1 VLNPQLE
8 ILMQHARAAGAPDL
22 CELPPLAARGLYR
35 EIMAAA
41 DRPPADVATRDL
53 RIAGHGGA
61 TRHTIGLR
69 VYTPRTQGPHPVI
82 VYYHGGG
89 TVLGDIESYDR
100 VCRQLC
106 ADSQAAVVSVDY
118 RLAPE
123 HPFPAAS
130 DDAWAALQWVMGA
143 DGAATLGVTIDTQRV
158 AVAGDSSG
166 AVLATV
172 VAMLA
177 RDAGLQPR
185 LRAQALYYPPAAG
198 GHAGPYPSRDE
209 HAAGPTLT
217 RATVDYFNR
226 HAFGSAG
233 AAPDYRGAPL
243 LADNLAHLP
252 PALVLV
258 ASHDALRDEA
268 LAYGRALMAAG
279 NAVELIEY
287 HGLAHGFVCMAGAV
301 DAARSAQRHCAAH
314 LSQALN

>member
-1 VLNPQLE
+1 VS
-8 ILMQHARAAGAPDL
+8 A
-22 CELPPLAARGLYR
+22 
-35 EIMAAA
+35 
-41 DRPPADVATRDL
+41 
-53 RIAGHGGA
+53 
-61 TRHTIGLR
+61 RHTIGLR
-69 VYTPRTQGPHPVI
+69 VYAPRADGPHPVV

-89 TVLGDIESYDR
+89 QVLGDIDAYDR

-106 ADSQAAVVSVDY
+106 VDTQAAVVSVDY

-130 DDAWAALQWVMGA
+130 DDAWAALQWVAGA
-143 DGAATLGVTIDTQRV
+143 EGAATLGPTVDTQRL

-185 LRAQALYYPPAAG
+185 ICAQALYYPPAAG
-198 GHAGPYPSRDE
+198 GHAGPYPSRGE

-217 RATVDYFNR
+217 RATMDYFNR
-226 HAFGSAG
+226 HAFGPAG
-233 AAPDYRGAPL
+233 AAPDFRGAPL
-243 LADNLAHLP
+243 LAGNLADLP
-252 PALVLV
+252 PALLLV

-279 NAVELIEY
+279 NAVDLVEY
-287 HGLAHGFVCMAGAV
+287 HGLAHGFVCMAGAI
-301 DAARSAQRHCAAH
+301 DAARAAQRHCAMH
-314 LSQALN
+314 LSQALGTPAQQAAR